1 VGALKHAQNEF
12 LINVAIFAEMSIP
25 RNTARLR
32 SRESFGPSKAK
43 SVPVTRGAQTRAR
56 ISFRRNSAEQRR
68 SRLSLSL
75 SRWSSEIKNSI
86 LSMVHAR
93 EIVYRVTRDLA
104 GKSRYGYVN
113 VAVR

>member
-1 VGALKHAQNEF
+1 MSQFSLKCPYRA
-12 LINVAIFAEMSIP
+12 IP
-25 RNTARLR
+25 RGCAAENLSALRKRNPFLSRAERKREREFHFAATAQ
-32 SRESFGPSKAK
+32 SRD
-43 SVPVTRGAQTRAR
+43 AR
-56 ISFRRNSAEQRR
+56 VS
-68 SRLSLSL
+68 LSLSL